1 MDFIEGLPLL
11 DSYDTILVIVC
22 CLSKMVLFIATHQA
36 IDAKDLAMLFLV
48 HVFSKHG
55 TPSDIISDSGKHFI
69 SRFWRS
75 LCQLLGIKAN
85 LSTAYHP
92 ETDRQTER
100 VNQILE
106 QYLRVFINYQQDD
119 WKHLLPLAEFTYN
132 NTQHSAT
139 TVTPFFANKGF
150 HLKLKVS
157 LESVP
162 SESAHE
168 MATDMKDLHQYLHD
182 QLQLTI
188 KHYEQNSASQRL
200 PIPGFK
206 AGDSVWLDA

>member
-1 MDFIEGLPLL
+1 MDFIEGLLL
-11 DSYDTILVIVC
+11 LEGYDTILVIVC
-22 CLSKMVLFIATHQA
+22 HLSKMALFSATHRD
-36 IDAKDLAMLFLV
+36 INAKDLAMLFLV

-55 TPSDIISDSGKHFI
+55 TPSDIISDRGKHFI

-92 ETDRQTER
+92 ETDGQMER
-100 VNQILE
+100 VNQILK
-106 QYLRVFINYQQDD
+106 QYLWVFINYQQDD
-119 WKHLLPLAEFTYN
+119 WKHLLPLAEFAYN

-139 TVTPFFANKGF
+139 NVTPFFANKGF
-150 HLKLKVS
+150 HPKLEVS
-157 LESVP
+157 LESVLL
-162 SESAHE
+162 ESAHE

-188 KHYEQNSASQRL
+188 KQYERHSENQCL